1 MDGTAG
7 TDGGIAGVAE
17 WLTQREEQLLGPYA
31 ARSADSRGRAR
42 PQAPSPMRTEYQR
55 DRDRIIHCQAFRRL
69 MNKTQVFLAPA
80 GDHYRTRLTHTL
92 EVSQNART
100 IGKALRLNEDLVE
113 AIALGHDLGHTP
125 FGHAGERALNN
136 VCPCGFKHNEQ
147 SVRVV
152 EVLEKQGEGLNLT
165 WEVIDGIRNHK
176 SAGMPATL
184 EGQIVRLSDK
194 IAYVNHDIDDA
205 VRAGIMN
212 EEELPKELRKVLG
225 NSKRE
230 RLNTLTHDV
239 IVNSMD
245 KPKICMSEEVR
256 EALMELRA
264 YMFTHVYENP
274 LAKGEEDKA
283 IRMVEDLYS
292 YYETHM
298 EKMPEQYL
306 KQLQKGEMPEIAVC
320 DYIAGM
326 TDNFAVKKFEE
337 IFIPQSWKF

>member
-1 MDGTAG
+1 MN
-7 TDGGIAGVAE
+7 I
-17 WLTQREEQLLGPYA
+17 RESMELRERELLSPFA
-31 ARSADSRGRAR
+31 SHSADTRGRDR
-42 PQAPSPMRTEYQR
+42 PEEECDVRTVYQR
-55 DRDRIIHCQAFRRL
+55 DRDRILHCKAFRR
-69 MNKTQVFLAPA
+69 MKDKTQVFLAPH
-80 GDHYRTRLTHTL
+80 GDHYRNRLTHTL

-136 VCPCGFKHNEQ
+136 VCPGGFKHNEQ

-176 SAGMPATL
+176 SAGMPSTL

-205 VRAGIMN
+205 VRAGILA

-225 NSKRE
+225 DSKRE

-239 IVNSMD
+239 IVSSME
-245 KPKICMSEEVR
+245 KPEICMSEEVR

-283 IRMVEDLYS
+283 IRMIEDLYF
-292 YYETHM
+292 YYESHLD
-298 EKMPEQYL
+298 KMPEQYL
-306 KQLQKGEMPEIAVC
+306 KQLRDGEMSEIAVC

>member
-1 MDGTAG
+1 M
-7 TDGGIAGVAE
+7 E
-17 WLTQREEQLLGPYA
+17 EREKEYLSPCATLSMA
-31 ARSADSRGRAR
+31 SRGRKRNEPQCDIR
-42 PQAPSPMRTEYQR
+42 PVFQR
-55 DRDRIIHCQAFRRL
+55 DRDRILHSKAFRR
-69 MNKTQVFLAPA
+69 MKQKTQVFLLPI

-100 IGKALRLNEDLVE
+100 IGKALRL
-113 AIALGHDLGHTP
+113 
-125 FGHAGERALNN
+125 RALNN